1 MARIQVELRFLKTL
15 FTLNLASAMEYR
27 ASFITQIAGMFIN
40 NGIYFVFWVLFFDK
54 FGSVQ
59 GYMTRDVFLLFGL
72 VASGYGLGHMVA
84 GNVSHHLAYLIAQG
98 RLDYYLVFPRALLPH
113 VIGSRMQVSAIGD
126 FLFGL
131 MAYLFVGSLLPVD
144 ILLYL
149 LVLLLVASN
158 IIAYSIMCGS
168 LAFFFG
174 DARNLSMQMSNAL
187 LTFSMYPMG
196 FFGGTTRVVL
206 FTLIPAGFV
215 SAIPVQILQLRD
227 GFLLVVLFG
236 VTVVLWVLAT
246 AVFHFGLR
254 RYESGSAMNINI

>member
-1 MARIQVELRFLKTL
+1 MARIQTELRFLKTL
-15 FTLNLASAMEYR
+15 FALNLASAMEYR

-54 FGSVQ
+54 FGAVQ
-59 GYMTRDVFLLFGL
+59 GYQTQDVFLLFGL
-72 VASGYGLGHMVA
+72 VAGGYGLGHMIA

-131 MAYLFVGSLLPVD
+131 MAYLFVGSLLPLD
-144 ILLYL
+144 LLLYIV
-149 LVLLLVASN
+149 VLILVACI
-158 IIAYSIMCGS
+158 IIAYNVMSGS

-187 LTFSMYPMG
+187 LTFSLYPMG
-196 FFGGTTRVVL
+196 FFGGATRVVL

-227 GFLLVVLFG
+227 SSLLLVLLVATL
-236 VTVVLWVLAT
+236 VIWLMAT
-246 AVFHFGLR
+246 AVFHFGLK
-254 RYESGSAMNINI
+254 RYESGSAININI